1 MYKGIKYTFV
11 CIVILEKEPKSNNWG
26 SLSSPQYEASDCIT
40 EWIIACTVYVY
51 AQRPTYP
58 SYSIR
63 LANKYKPV
71 YGAVSVFG
79 NLVTTV
85 DKILEPLVHL

>member
-1 MYKGIKYTFV
+1 MYYIFEKGP
-11 CIVILEKEPKSNNWG
+11 EPNNWG
-26 SLSSPQYEASDCIT
+26 SPQYEASDYT
-40 EWIIACTVYVY
+40 TVWVIACIRVCTKAY
-51 AQRPTYP
+51 TP
-58 SYSIR
+58 SYSNR

>member
-1 MYKGIKYTFV
+1 MEKGP
-11 CIVILEKEPKSNNWG
+11 EPNNWG
-26 SLSSPQYEASDCIT
+26 SLRSPLYEVSDYIT
-40 EWIIACTVYVY
+40 EWIIACICLCTKAY
-51 AQRPTYP
+51 TP